1 MMPRNAL
8 PLFVLLGMALP
19 SCGAKQYA
27 AEAIT
32 ATVVDAQTRK
42 PVEGALVIAHWIATD
57 VISITAHELGTV
69 EILEAITDSAGKFH
83 FDAWGPKDYVGA
95 GMLGDSDP
103 SITIYKREYETL
115 WVGNSRYNIP
125 PRKSYD
131 ERKTGT
137 LRSSLWNGETLNLQP
152 FKGSKEHFAQFSY
165 GPVVSDLMSLKSPCA
180 WTRIPRAIA
189 YLEEERQV
197 IQKTSDE
204 VSSLRGYLLS
214 NDENFVRK
222 GCPSPRK
229 VLGEAAK

>member
-57 VISITAHELGTV
+57 VIAIAAHEVGTV

-95 GMLGDSDP
+95 GMLGASDP
-103 SITIYKREYETL
+103 DITVFKRGYEPL
-115 WVGNSRYNIP
+115 WVGNGRYETP
-125 PRKSYD
+125 PSKDASQ
-131 ERKTGT
+131 RKTGAV
-137 LRSSLWNGETLNLQP
+137 RSSLWNGETLTLKP
-152 FKGSKEHFAQFSY
+152 FKGSTEQFARLSY

-189 YLEEERQV
+189 YLEEERQA
-197 IQKTSDE
+197 IRKSGGE
-204 VSSLRGYLLS
+204 VSSLRGDLLS
-214 NDENFVRK
+214 NDEYFVK
-222 GCPSPRK
+222 HGCPSPRK
-229 VLGEAAK
+229 VLGEAVK